1 MRAGHE
7 PEAASSEA
15 IGRAGTTSREPERR
29 DRDHGH
35 PHDHHHGA
43 SADQFVPELGTDG
56 TLTEEPHAPRPDRTT
71 RDRATAVGEVVGL
84 YTACIAAALVLS
96 ALLVEATGGSSTEVF
111 SALLDGSLRG
121 PGRIGDTIGVAVP
134 LLLVALGTIISN
146 RAGLVNIG
154 QEGQLY
160 LGAAFGAYFG
170 TRLDIAGPHVLLLV
184 LVASVLGG
192 ALWAGIATVLRYRR
206 NVPEVLTTL
215 LLVTIAAQLVGY
227 GLKNQWLLLAPAE
240 GRSNRQQISEQL
252 DPSTRI
258 GRVTWFGNEF
268 PTSAFVA
275 VVLAIVVAVAMTRT
289 VWGLRLRLLGHNP
302 RTAQR
307 AGVAASRYGGG
318 ALLISGGFAGL
329 AGGMMLAGGDFGNY
343 TLVPG
348 FPASIGWTGLLVAL
362 VSRQRASVAILIA
375 VVFAALRTG
384 SGFLASTGVERRITN
399 VVQGLLVLA
408 LLIPPALLFLRQRR
422 RALNSGRDRT

>member
-1 MRAGHE
+1 MTVEHGPSPH
-7 PEAASSEA
+7 
-15 IGRAGTTSREPERR
+15 GRAAAEPRE
-29 DRDHGH
+29 
-35 PHDHHHGA
+35 HHGVD
-43 SADQFVPELGTDG
+43 ADLFVPEMGTDG
-56 TLTEEPHAPRPDRTT
+56 TLTEEPHG
-71 RDRATAVGEVVGL
+71 VGDSGGGHLKALAEVTGL
-84 YTACIAAALVLS
+84 YTICIAVALALS
-96 ALLVEATGGSSTEVF
+96 ALLVEATGGSSSEVF
-111 SALLDGSLRG
+111 AALLDGSIRG
-121 PGRIGDTIGVAVP
+121 PGRIGATIGVSVP
-134 LLLVALGTIISN
+134 LLLVAIGTIVSN

-160 LGAAFGAYFG
+160 LGAAFGAYVG
-170 TRLDIAGPHVLLLV
+170 TKLGWSGPAIVLLL
-184 LVASVLGG
+184 LAASVVGG
-192 ALWAGIATVLRYRR
+192 ALWAGIAAGLRYTR

-215 LLVTIAAQLVGY
+215 LLVTVAAQLVGY

-240 GRSNRQQISEQL
+240 GRANRQQISETL
-252 DPSTRI
+252 PDDTRI
-258 GRVTWFGNEF
+258 PRISWFGNEF
-268 PTSAFVA
+268 PISAFVA
-275 VVLAIVVAVAMTRT
+275 VALAILVAAAMART
-289 VWGLRLRLLGHNP
+289 VWGLRLRVLGHNP

-348 FPASIGWTGLLVAL
+348 FPANIGWTGLLVAL

-375 VVFAALRTG
+375 FVFAALRTG
-384 SGFLASTGVERRITN
+384 SGFLAATGVERRITD

-422 RALNSGRDRT
+422 RAMNSGGDGT